1 MDELINMK
9 GNVIV
14 QDDDIVEVL
23 SGKVLNIHQS
33 MPDVDFR
40 GIINK
45 VSQYIMTLL

>member
-1 MDELINMK
+1 MNDLIKVNGDVM
-9 GNVIV
+9 V
-14 QDDDIVEVL
+14 QDEEVVEVL